1 MHHNYFTFTKL
12 IENFIQKAMA
22 VIDSLAPSKNKR
34 VKGTSQD
41 WFGAELMENMTGR
54 QAIKKIQNLIIHLTR
69 MSIKITIR
77 KQRRN

>member
-1 MHHNYFTFTKL
+1 
-12 IENFIQKAMA
+12 MA

-41 WFGAELMENMTGR
+41 WFGAELMENITGR

>member
-1 MHHNYFTFTKL
+1 MP
-12 IENFIQKAMA
+12 

>member
-1 MHHNYFTFTKL
+1 
-12 IENFIQKAMA
+12 MA

>member
-1 MHHNYFTFTKL
+1 
-12 IENFIQKAMA
+12 MA

-54 QAIKKIQNLIIHLTR
+54 QASKKIQNLIIHLTR